1 MSEQKADHV
10 ADAERR
16 LNDATSG
23 MWEITVDPEN
33 RDTATF
39 GRYLTNGDMVQIA
52 YSRLDTRRL
61 LRTIATLRAELAK
74 HDDTAKLLAAYAEQH
89 GQSWRDADER
99 KGLHARPSST
109 SGDVI
114 LKLVE
119 LGEMELIHNDN
130 AWGICAVWTEE
141 T

>member
-1 MSEQKADHV
+1 MSDYLCPVCGARGFASEPGDSAVSYKCGRRIWKSSREVDRPCRN
-10 ADAERR
+10 AE
-16 LNDATSG
+16 S
-23 MWEITVDPEN
+23 
-33 RDTATF
+33 
-39 GRYLTNGDMVQIA
+39 
-52 YSRLDTRRL
+52 
-61 LRTIATLRAELAK
+61 TIATLRAELAK
-74 HDDTAKLLAAYAEQH
+74 HDDTAKLLADYAEQH